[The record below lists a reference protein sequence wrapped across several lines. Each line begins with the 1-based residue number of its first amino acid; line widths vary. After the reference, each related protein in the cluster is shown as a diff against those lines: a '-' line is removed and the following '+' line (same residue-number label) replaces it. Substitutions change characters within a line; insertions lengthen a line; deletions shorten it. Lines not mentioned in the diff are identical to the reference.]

1 MTTSIE
7 LADNGIVAKN
17 FLDIDDNEIESELIN
32 VSFGG
37 RKILKK
43 LLRELKVTASTW
55 VHSYWV
61 TTGYNDIIIIV
72 CALYV
77 HEAVMLCN

>member
-43 LLRELKVTASTW
+43 LLRELKVTAST
-55 VHSYWV
+55 
-61 TTGYNDIIIIV
+61 
-72 CALYV
+72 
-77 HEAVMLCN
+77 